1 MFNLPHSRVRIL
13 ALCIFLTLPAC
24 SNSSDSSNK
33 TTPIQPSQA
42 AIPADTLRLPLSG
55 SVTTLDPGK
64 IDDVTTM
71 EVASELFLGLTSFD
85 PNDYQPRPSL
95 ADSWQH
101 KNHGTTYT
109 FHLRPNAKWSD
120 GTTVTAHDVV
130 WAVQR
135 NLAPASGAPYVFA
148 LFVLK
153 NAEQY
158 HQKKIKDF
166 SQVGIKALDQQTVEF
181 TLDHPASYFPAMVSL
196 WPFRPLPM
204 KIIQQYPNQWASPD
218 HIATNGPYLL
228 KKWERGKRL
237 ILQRNPQFYDA
248 DHVQIHNLN
257 FYIVRE
263 SSVGLRMYEHGE
275 LDLIGGNFLA
285 LPQQAMTRI
294 GRDPTLSQQF
304 HHQPDFC
311 TNFYGF
317 NTKKPPTDNPLVR
330 KAIAAAINKKLLIQL
345 VTKGGEEPAYTFT
358 RPPIFGS
365 VDPKEG
371 IGIHFNPQQARTW
384 LTEAGYPDGK
394 GLPPIILTHN
404 ISETHATIA
413 KAIKTMLE
421 FYLHITV
428 VIKQLD
434 WEQYTRAI
442 KTTTATHMFR
452 YGWCADYPDAN
463 NWLNDLFH
471 PDTSSNLVH
480 WNNRHFADLVD
491 QAKQEHDPK
500 QRQVLYRQA
509 EIILNQSE
517 VAIVPISFSTA
528 SYLVKPRVKG
538 WFHMAL
544 GGQAIGHWR
553 LEDKKTSAPTP

>member
-1 MFNLPHSRVRIL
+1 MFDQSQSRWLTL
-13 ALCIFLTLPAC
+13 ALSSFLALSAC
-24 SNSSDSSNK
+24 SNSSNPSDNK
-33 TTPIQPSQA
+33 LPIQSSPVI
-42 AIPADTLRLPLSG
+42 IPADTLRLPLSG

-85 PNDYQPRPSL
+85 SNDYRPRPSL
-95 ADSWQH
+95 ADSWH
-101 KNHGTTYT
+101 HNENGTTYT
-109 FHLRPNAKWSD
+109 FHLRDNAKWSD

-135 NLAPASGAPYVFA
+135 NLAPDSGAPYVFA

-166 SQVGIKALDQQTVEF
+166 AQVGIKAIDPHTIQF

-196 WPFRPLPM
+196 WPFRPLPA
-204 KIIQQYPNQWASPD
+204 KIIQQYPNQWIAPD
-218 HIATNGPYLL
+218 HIITNGPYLL
-228 KKWERGKRL
+228 KKWEHGKQL
-237 ILQRNPQFYDA
+237 ILQRNPHYYGA
-248 DHVQIHNLN
+248 NHVQIHNLH

-263 SSVGLRMYEHGE
+263 SSVGLRMYEHDE

-294 GRDPTLSQQF
+294 HRDPTLSQQF

-317 NTKKPPTDNPLVR
+317 NTRKPPVDNPLVR

-345 VTKGGEEPAYTFT
+345 ITKGDEEAAHTFT

-371 IGIHFNPQQARTW
+371 IGIHFNPQQARAW
-384 LTEAGYPDGK
+384 LAEAGYPDGK

-404 ISETHATIA
+404 ISETHAAIA

-428 VIKQLD
+428 IIKQLD

-471 PDTSSNLVH
+471 PDTSSNLIH
-480 WNNRHFADLVD
+480 WNNRDFADLVD

-500 QRQVLYRQA
+500 QRQKLYRQA
-509 EIILNQSE
+509 ERILNQDKA
-517 VAIVPISFSTA
+517 AIVPISFSTA

-544 GGQAIGHWR
+544 GGQAIGRWR
-553 LEDKKTSAPTP
+553 LKEQ